1 MGNGLVWRS
10 AAVVSLFLLGA
21 MAIGDSARSASDT
34 YEEVLS
40 FDMWCLE
47 MQLLPTARCDSRR
60 ADDLKDYQK
69 YRASVEQFQRQQ
81 RQRDERE
88 RALRDKL
95 NRDPINTKRDPLARP
110 G

>member
-10 AAVVSLFLLGA
+10 AAVVSLVLLGA
-21 MAIGDSARSASDT
+21 FGGSARSASDT
-34 YEEVLS
+34 HEDVLS

-47 MQLLPTARCDSRR
+47 MQLLPAARCDSRR
-60 ADDLKDYQK
+60 PADLKDYQQ

-88 RALRDKL
+88 RALKDKL